1 VVDIFDEVEEE
12 LREERMQELLKKH
25 GVLLIAACLLV
36 VGSVAGWKAWGWYEE
51 RRDLDAATRYL
62 AASSVTA
69 AAGVA
74 GPNRLLAASA
84 FQAVAANSPDGYRVL
99 ARLREAALRA
109 ESGDLDGAST
119 LWDQVAADSST
130 DQLLRDLASLTW
142 CMYHADKGDPGLLES
157 RLKPLTAPG
166 NAWRPLARE
175 QFALL
180 DLRQGHTDA
189 AKTQLKALTIDPTA
203 PNGVRARASAMLDRA
218 GG

>member
-12 LREERMQELLKKH
+12 LREERMQEFLKKH

-62 AASSVTA
+62 AATSAAA

-99 ARLREAALRA
+99 ARLREAGLRA

-119 LWDQVAADSST
+119 LWDQIAADGSS
-130 DQLLRDLASLTW
+130 DLLLRDLASLTW

-157 RLKPLTAPG
+157 RLKPLTAAG
-166 NAWRPLARE
+166 NAWRALARE
-175 QFALL
+175 QSALL

-189 AKTQLKALTIDPTA
+189 AKTQLKELSVDPTA
-203 PNGVRARASAMLDRA
+203 PNGVRARASALLDRA